1 MSYKSLV
8 SHSPIYT
15 WSSPGG
21 FGNFDGWA
29 TGDQMTQESLEA
41 GIGLGILF
49 LLHSNNSNLNGHIR
63 LNSMYVCISCMLI
76 QPCLILYDPMD
87 CSIPGSSVHG
97 ISHAKILEWVAVSS
111 SRGSSQHRNW
121 TCISCVSCL
130 GWQILYH
137 WANQEARACINI
149 YVATYVCACVHI
161 CVCIYMYVYGLCWYI
176 ISSIFQMTKKHC
188 SPEIIIGYAL
198 WGLFKYYSFIFCIWG
213 ISIRRNYQF
222 LMILINKKAR

>member
-29 TGDQMTQESLEA
+29 PGDQMTQESLEA
-41 GIGLGILF
+41 GAGLGILF

-63 LNSMYVCISCMLI
+63 LNLMYVCISCMLI
-76 QPCLILYDPMD
+76 QACLILYDPMD

-111 SRGSSQHRNW
+111 SRGSSQ
-121 TCISCVSCL
+121 TGIEPASPVSPAL
-130 GWQILYH
+130 AGRFFTT
-137 WANQEARACINI
+137 EPTRKP
-149 YVATYVCACVHI
+149 VH
-161 CVCIYMYVYGLCWYI
+161 VLIYMYLRMCVHVCISVYAYI
-176 ISSIFQMTKKHC
+176 CMYMVCVGISSLL
-188 SPEIIIGYAL
+188 Y
-198 WGLFKYYSFIFCIWG
+198 FK
-213 ISIRRNYQF
+213 
-222 LMILINKKAR
+222 